1 MARAQWIAETGHHG
15 RDRTELAEGLRSM
28 AYRERLIVYRI
39 DDVEVR
45 ILRFLHGRRDIG
57 CDDFVASDT

>member
-1 MARAQWIAETGHHG
+1 
-15 RDRTELAEGLRSM
+15 M

-57 CDDFVASDT
+57 PDDFAASDT